1 MVQKGVC
8 NPQIVCVIQNSTECS
23 SMKYLYW
30 ILISGKRYITLK
42 SEVQVMMCTDCSS
55 LEEVGSTRWG
65 YCHGH
70 SLICRGRNNLKQ
82 CSTQRNMKACT
93 IKKMLQR
100 LMFWGDADLGFLW
113 NDQRWRTPMKRDIY
127 SDHPHVRH
135 VDCPV
140 SHTCNNDRAKW
151 TKFKILT
158 SVHLPFNH
166 LPSPLV
172 NWVHIW
178 SEKNQYETYHSW
190 VWDPSLFYCFTPSIY
205 MDLFRRYICWNRFC
219 KLLQSRVT
227 GLCLALAVWLR
238 SGGRGPHTRGRVS
251 SYPQLVGDSSRMQHV
266 AFLQSFL
273 CPNQNVNYICL
284 SVAVSTGERPSLFGV
299 GACRKSVT
307 TLSII
312 TPPSRHTPD
321 LYVLL
326 GARGVRIAITP
337 TFYRARCTLSINL
350 TAQWVKQFTK
360 CNRGSLLLHA
370 HKYLHEGF
378 RRQALDSMSAVSNR
392 ICFYKSVFA
401 NLRFEVY
408 SL

>member
-1 MVQKGVC
+1 MKHIIPGFGIDQC
-8 NPQIVCVIQNSTECS
+8 IVLLFQ
-23 SMKYLYW
+23 L
-30 ILISGKRYITLK
+30 G
-42 SEVQVMMCTDCSS
+42 
-55 LEEVGSTRWG
+55 
-65 YCHGH
+65 GH
-70 SLICRGRNNLKQ
+70 K
-82 CSTQRNMKACT
+82 
-93 IKKMLQR
+93 
-100 LMFWGDADLGFLW
+100 
-113 NDQRWRTPMKRDIY
+113 
-127 SDHPHVRH
+127 
-135 VDCPV
+135 
-140 SHTCNNDRAKW
+140 
-151 TKFKILT
+151 
-158 SVHLPFNH
+158 
-166 LPSPLV
+166 
-172 NWVHIW
+172 
-178 SEKNQYETYHSW
+178 
-190 VWDPSLFYCFTPSIY
+190 WDPKH
-205 MDLFRRYICWNRFC
+205 MDLFLRYICWNKFC

-326 GARGVRIAITP
+326 GAPGVRIAITP

-350 TAQWVKQFTK
+350 TTQWVKQFTK

-408 SL
+408 SLLQNQHWFELISSGLVCSLRHSLPQSPIILVW

>member
-1 MVQKGVC
+1 MQIWDSYEMIKDEEHPWKGTYTQTTPTCGMWTVQCHTRAIMTGLSE
-8 NPQIVCVIQNSTECS
+8 PNS
-23 SMKYLYW
+23 
-30 ILISGKRYITLK
+30 R
-42 SEVQVMMCTDCSS
+42 S
-55 LEEVGSTRWG
+55 LPRFN
-65 YCHGH
+65 YH
-70 SLICRGRNNLKQ
+70 
-82 CSTQRNMKACT
+82 
-93 IKKMLQR
+93 
-100 LMFWGDADLGFLW
+100 
-113 NDQRWRTPMKRDIY
+113 
-127 SDHPHVRH
+127 
-135 VDCPV
+135 
-140 SHTCNNDRAKW
+140 
-151 TKFKILT
+151 
-158 SVHLPFNH
+158 FNH

-172 NWVHIW
+172 NWVHMVRKEPIW
-178 SEKNQYETYHSW
+178 NISFLGLGSIIVLLFQLGGHK
-190 VWDPSLFYCFTPSIY
+190 WDPKH
-205 MDLFRRYICWNRFC
+205 MDLFLRYICWNRFC

-337 TFYRARCTLSINL
+337 TFYRARCTLGINL
-350 TAQWVKQFTK
+350 TTQWV
-360 CNRGSLLLHA
+360 
-370 HKYLHEGF
+370 
-378 RRQALDSMSAVSNR
+378 
-392 ICFYKSVFA
+392 
-401 NLRFEVY
+401 
-408 SL
+408 